1 MVALY
6 DKKAK
11 VNEDYTSFV
20 KRGNNSFILSIILF
34 GIMFIYMAVDLYR
47 DYGKFWLALVPV
59 VFFVIV
65 VFISSIMN
73 AYRVKLRNRYRNP
86 SMKLV
91 GFNMDFNERI
101 LRRIYGS
108 LTKYEFLDEDLT
120 SFTDFYNVLI
130 LDFDEHESALY
141 FKCTVPQLKYILEK
155 FKQFKQGLRLKTFEK
170 SAKVYH
176 KGNLISSR
184 TLSKKYSDYPPG
196 REFEKLIDSF
206 FAFLGDN

>member
-130 LDFDEHESALY
+130 LDFYEHESALY

-155 FKQFKQGLRLKTFEK
+155 FKHFKQGLHLKTFEK
-170 SAKVYH
+170 SGKVYH

>member
-1 MVALY
+1 
-6 DKKAK
+6 
-11 VNEDYTSFV
+11 
-20 KRGNNSFILSIILF
+20 
-34 GIMFIYMAVDLYR
+34 MFIYMAVDLYR

-130 LDFDEHESALY
+130 LDFYEHESALY

-155 FKQFKQGLRLKTFEK
+155 FKHFKQGLHLKTFEK
-170 SAKVYH
+170 SGKVYH